1 MGNKELFQELING
14 LFQAEGN
21 IYYEFN
27 SLNSEQGKFKWS
39 ISLNASEGSI
49 KLFKRLNNIFFNKLK
64 YNIFYTE
71 NDKVHV
77 RIYTKDLDLIINK
90 IKPYLNNIYGD
101 KYRCIVYLMK
111 IKYILDILKKTN
123 YKVSASTLCEKD
135 ENKKYIDLIIKLIY
149 LVYNMVDN
157 SQRKITL
164 EQKLELVLSKYTTV
178 SQVVGI
184 NQDNYNNYYK
194 SNIDYYNNYLL
205 TVLQHNPNKKFNINY
220 KWLLGFFLGD
230 GNILIYIRNNKNLT
244 IWLIYM
250 LRISQKITED
260 NVKLLNLIKEYL
272 SKEEIKLDLKY
283 EGDKIEINISDKKS
297 LQKLLKEWIEYSDNW
312 YNKKLDLFY
321 LEKIL
326 VIWKLARYWKYGL
339 LTRIYMLKK
348 YKNLKYKNLSNRP
361 QGVQDSKK
369 SLKLLS
375 IEEIIKDLK
384 EILLL
389 NIKTL
394 TITSGVMGS
403 VEEQKNFFNNI
414 IDINYIISRL
424 IKDKVSGKYYYF
436 YYGNDTT
443 KLLLYTRY
451 YYFLIKKY
459 SLEDI
464 DDLKFIFNYKNLGY
478 VVKLPIKIKPKEKYF
493 FFSKYGENLAL
504 LNSKIYKYTHLINWL
519 KNNIFNSKH

>member
-1 MGNKELFQELING
+1 
-14 LFQAEGN
+14 
-21 IYYEFN
+21 
-27 SLNSEQGKFKWS
+27 
-39 ISLNASEGSI
+39 
-49 KLFKRLNNIFFNKLK
+49 
-64 YNIFYTE
+64 
-71 NDKVHV
+71 
-77 RIYTKDLDLIINK
+77 
-90 IKPYLNNIYGD
+90 
-101 KYRCIVYLMK
+101 MK

-178 SQVVGI
+178 SQAVGI
-184 NQDNYNNYYK
+184 NQDYYNNYYK
-194 SNIDYYNNYLL
+194 SNIDYYKNYLL
-205 TVLQHNPNKKFNINY
+205 TVLQHNPNKKFNVNY

-283 EGDKIEINISDKKS
+283 ESDKIEINIFDKKS

-348 YKNLKYKNLSNRP
+348 YKNLKYNNLSL
-361 QGVQDSKK
+361 K
-369 SLKLLS
+369 SLKLKLLS
-375 IEEIIKDLK
+375 IDYYKLIYDKNNNAIINLNLH
-384 EILLL
+384 LLL
-389 NIKTL
+389 
-394 TITSGVMGS
+394 
-403 VEEQKNFFNNI
+403 Q
-414 IDINYIISRL
+414 DY
-424 IKDKVSGKYYYF
+424 
-436 YYGNDTT
+436 
-443 KLLLYTRY
+443 
-451 YYFLIKKY
+451 
-459 SLEDI
+459 
-464 DDLKFIFNYKNLGY
+464 LGIAF
-478 VVKLPIKIKPKEKYF
+478 V
-493 FFSKYGENLAL
+493 
-504 LNSKIYKYTHLINWL
+504 
-519 KNNIFNSKH
+519 KNNEKHLWKSSWKTREND